1 MIRGKGE
8 GVVRPTRGAGLWQGR
23 GDGLEQHE
31 RLSREGAGAGPS
43 GLGAFGYARE
53 GSTTVVPWAMG
64 TVLGRRAEPRGGRS
78 RGWREGQDKPVPWD
92 TQCEAAPP
100 ERERCE
106 RLFRT
111 IPKIGHV
118 PGAFTPRRPAPGTRR
133 RSNDAA
139 PSSVPV
145 RM

>member
-1 MIRGKGE
+1 MRVWFGPRGALAFGRD
-8 GVVRPTRGAGLWQGR
+8 GAMGSSSTRGFPGR
-23 GDGLEQHE
+23 
-31 RLSREGAGAGPS
+31 RAGAGPS

-53 GSTTVVPWAMG
+53 GSTTVVPWAVG

-111 IPKIGHV
+111 IPKIGRV